1 MAMNLPNKLTLS
13 RFAMTVAFVVCM
25 SMGEEWELLHAPGRA
40 AGWNFGYTFAFV
52 LFIAASITDFLDGYL
67 ARKHKL
73 VTNFGKLMDP
83 LADKVMMAAGFITL
97 IPLRAIPA
105 SIAIILISREF
116 LITGLRLL
124 ATSRGVVLP
133 SEKLGKHKTLW
144 QIITVAYFLML
155 LSIMEFM
162 RAGLLPVD
170 RGAWWEL
177 AWIYGGRTLLG
188 IAVALTIWSGW
199 AYFWRHRDL
208 VAE

>member
-1 MAMNLPNKLTLS
+1 
-13 RFAMTVAFVVCM
+13 
-25 SMGEEWELLHAPGRA
+25 
-40 AGWNFGYTFAFV
+40 
-52 LFIAASITDFLDGYL
+52 
-67 ARKHKL
+67 
-73 VTNFGKLMDP
+73 
-83 LADKVMMAAGFITL
+83 
-97 IPLRAIPA
+97 
-105 SIAIILISREF
+105 
-116 LITGLRLL
+116 
-124 ATSRGVVLP
+124 VLP